1 MPHLIIIA
9 GSNGAGKSTAAPA
22 LLKDALHV
30 DNFVNADV
38 IAQGLCAYQPE
49 KAAIQAGR
57 IMLDRI
63 HTLAEEKVNFAF
75 ETTLASRTFATWIP
89 KLQKQGYQFHLIF
102 LWLKNVE
109 LAIFRVNERVK
120 SGGHSVPES
129 TIRRRYAAGL
139 KNFFNLYSPLAES
152 WQFYDNSNAENL
164 SLIASQIKQN
174 DPIIKDKE
182 IWKQLLEISNEKR

>member
-75 ETTLASRTFATWIP
+75 ETTLASRTFAIWIP

-174 DPIIKDKE
+174 NPIIKDKE

>member
-49 KAAIQAGR
+49 NAAIQAGR

-75 ETTLASRTFATWIP
+75 ETTLASRTFAMWIP

-174 DPIIKDKE
+174 NPIIKDKE
-182 IWKQLLEISNEKR
+182 IWKQLLEISNENR

>member
-75 ETTLASRTFATWIP
+75 ETTLASRTFAMWIP

-164 SLIASQIKQN
+164 SLIASQIKQS

>member
-182 IWKQLLEISNEKR
+182 IWKQLLEISNAKR

>member
-75 ETTLASRTFATWIP
+75 ETTLASRTFAMLIP

-182 IWKQLLEISNEKR
+182 IWKQLLEISNAKR